1 MNARSNP
8 APATA
13 PVVQPRVTRRTLA
26 KQQTREKVLQAARR
40 LFCERGYEAATIR
53 DIAAAAGMST
63 GAVFVSFSDKSELF
77 DEIVAEDSRAMV
89 APMKAAALAGATVE
103 EALLG
108 LFSVAHR
115 YQVEQL
121 PLVQAGMAVSWT
133 RSKAGES
140 DLRSA
145 TLPIMTLLNDVLR
158 KGVDRGELSQQA
170 DLQLLTGILWDVYIA
185 GYRRAVFDDW
195 SADELTEG
203 LAARMRLILDG
214 SRAR

>member
-1 MNARSNP
+1 MNVMSNLVP
-8 APATA
+8 AKA
-13 PVVQPRVTRRTLA
+13 PGQPRVTRRSLA
-26 KQQTREKVLQAARR
+26 KQQTREKVLQSARR

-53 DIAAAAGMST
+53 DIAKAAGMST
-63 GAVFVSFSDKSELF
+63 GAVFASFSDKSELF
-77 DEIVAEDSRAMV
+77 DEIVQEDSRAMV
-89 APMKAAALAGATVE
+89 APMQAAALAASSMQ

-145 TLPIMTLLNDVLR
+145 VLPIMTLLNDVLR
-158 KGVDRGELSQQA
+158 MGVDRGELSQQA
-170 DLQLLTGILWDVYIA
+170 DVQLLSGILWDVYIA
-185 GYRRAVFDDW
+185 GYRRAVFDGW
-195 SADELTEG
+195 SAEELTKG
-203 LAARMRLILDG
+203 LAERIRLILDG
-214 SRAR
+214 SRP

>member
-1 MNARSNP
+1 MNAMSNLV
-8 APATA
+8 PATA
-13 PVVQPRVTRRTLA
+13 PGQPRVTRRSLA

-63 GAVFVSFSDKSELF
+63 GAVFASFSDKSELF
-77 DEIVAEDSRAMV
+77 DEIINDDSRAMV
-89 APMKAAALAGATVE
+89 APMKAAALAGASVE
-103 EALLG
+103 DALLG

-145 TLPIMTLLNDVLR
+145 VLPIMTLLNDVLR

-170 DLQLLTGILWDVYIA
+170 DLQLLSGILWDVYIA

-195 SADELTEG
+195 SAEELTEG
-203 LAARMRLILDG
+203 LAERIRLILDG
-214 SRAR
+214 SRA